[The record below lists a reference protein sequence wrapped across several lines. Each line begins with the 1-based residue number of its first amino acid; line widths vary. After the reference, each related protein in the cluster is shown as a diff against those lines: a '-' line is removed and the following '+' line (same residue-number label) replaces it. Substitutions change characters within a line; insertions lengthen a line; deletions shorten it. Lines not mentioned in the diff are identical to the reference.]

1 MEPRKPPHSAMI
13 DALHATAPAPPHEQ
27 ELMLF
32 GQFVGSWVLDVI
44 YYADDG
50 SIRWRTP
57 GEWHFGWV
65 LEGRAIEDVWMVP
78 PKAQRRPGPEPA
90 GEYGVT
96 LRFYDPRLRAWRSTW
111 HGPVNGYVL
120 PFVARP
126 VSDEIVLEREES
138 GVTTRWIFARIR
150 PDSFYWRAVASA
162 DGGRTWRLDQEMF
175 ATRVPVAETGARREP
190 DPSRGDAAR

>member
-1 MEPRKPPHSAMI
+1 MTLDDGNQSML
-13 DALHATAPAPPHEQ
+13 DALRAPGPAPSHKS

-32 GQFVGSWVLDVI
+32 GQFVGSWSLDVI
-44 YYADDG
+44 YYNPDG

-78 PKAQRRPGPEPA
+78 PRAQRSVEGDPA

-96 LRFYDPRLRAWRSTW
+96 LRFYDPRISAWRSTW

-120 PFVARP
+120 PFIARAIG
-126 VSDEIVLEREES
+126 DEIVLERNAE
-138 GVTTRWIFARIR
+138 GVITRWIFSRVEAR
-150 PDSFYWRAVASA
+150 SFYWRAVSSQD
-162 DGGRTWRLDQEMF
+162 DGATWRLDQEMF
-175 ATRVPVAETGARREP
+175 ATRATA
-190 DPSRGDAAR
+190 